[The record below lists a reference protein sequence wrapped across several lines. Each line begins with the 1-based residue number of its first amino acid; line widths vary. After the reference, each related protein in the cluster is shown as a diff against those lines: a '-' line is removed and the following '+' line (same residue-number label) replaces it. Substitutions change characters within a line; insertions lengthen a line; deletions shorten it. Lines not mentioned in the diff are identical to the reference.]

1 MTPGS
6 RGSWE
11 VKDLRGVDFSSSPM
25 EVNPRRASRAVNFIN
40 EAGITQKRNGWTQQC
55 RIVKDGEP
63 QRINGVFEYVDGEH
77 KETLV
82 HAGCR
87 LYRLKRAENGR
98 YSTVDVTQTSTY
110 APAAVDV
117 SRLKDTRSQAFLQGG
132 KMYWIGAGD
141 YLVYGSWNDGQ
152 SYELRRVYDN
162 EGTYI
167 PKTTINIGTGIGS
180 ADARSSLDAVNY
192 MTGWRRNGIEGLPK
206 GTEHITDN
214 TRASFYLD
222 ATIDGETV
230 VEVRTLGSPQY
241 VYRNN
246 LDAKYD
252 SEKIRFRMVK
262 EDGTLDEDSAEDY
275 GRINY
280 AEGRI
285 EYRPKAQG
293 AAPNYTYYFNV
304 PGMMEAGG
312 DDVAEVYFYHK
323 EEGYKERIPACSFGV
338 LFGTSGNTDRLFLAG
353 NPAFP
358 NVDFYSAMD
367 DYTYFEDVNT
377 VSMGSDGYAVLGYAR
392 LADNT
397 LAIFKEKS
405 QTEASIFFRTSYYKE
420 FYNSDGSLDEML
432 SIFPTTAGNIGETVV
447 SRFACADFG
456 GDNLILSENG
466 VFGIVLTDN
475 IATATRYSRERSLA
489 INAKLRREPGLQD
502 AVAISY
508 KGRYYLAVNGHCYV
522 ADARYRYGMD
532 NSLDGAYQY
541 EWWYFDNIPARIF
554 AEIGGAL
561 WFGTEDGRL
570 CCFDDQYTDRIFHDL
585 AEGEMT
591 LDEDQECIFY
601 SSAIAF
607 DIREDDELRVLGG
620 TLYSVYLPWAN
631 VSGGRLYVSPSE
643 IINVYEGAQV
653 YCDFI
658 EGAELKVNTKYT
670 VDDVDLGDCSFALLD
685 ESGNTVNA
693 GNGEVRVCQRH
704 TSTLYLCDVDKEET
718 RFGLKEAKDAQ
729 PLNLALYNGEGSGL
743 LTARV
748 TRVKNVKAEWVT
760 AVHDL
765 GSAEYTKRLRGMTV
779 VVESGTSGEMRFGYE
794 SRFGPSLDQVYGVS
808 EAFSWDDFSFINFT
822 FDAGF
827 SRSYSVPIFE
837 RNANFVAM
845 RLTSDTDR
853 PCAINR
859 MALQYEITRK
869 ARGVR

>member
-1 MTPGS
+1 MAMTPGA

-25 EVNPRRASRAVNFIN
+25 EVNDRRASKAVNFIN
-40 EAGITQKRNGWTQQC
+40 ENGITQKRNGWAQQC
-55 RIVKDGEP
+55 RILKDGVP

-77 KETLV
+77 KEVLV

-87 LYRLKRAENGR
+87 LYRMTLAPNGR
-98 YSTVDVTQTSTY
+98 YNTVDVTQTSTY

-117 SRLKDTRSQAFLQGG
+117 SRLQDTRSQAFLQGG

-167 PKTTINIGTGIGS
+167 PKTTINIGYGGN
-180 ADARSSLDAVNY
+180 DARAALDAVNY
-192 MTGWRRNGIEGLPK
+192 MTGWRRNGLTGL
-206 GTEHITDN
+206 GTEISEIGLTA
-214 TRASFYLD
+214 RYYLD
-222 ATIDGETV
+222 TTIDPGTV
-230 VEVRTLGSPQY
+230 VEIRTLGSPAY
-241 VYRNN
+241 TYRNDPTSGTPN
-246 LDAKYD
+246 MLQMVMQDGSVSGNYGSVSYDDGEIFISQKQASATPNAVYKYD
-252 SEKIRFRMVK
+252 M
-262 EDGTLDEDSAEDY
+262 
-275 GRINY
+275 
-280 AEGRI
+280 
-285 EYRPKAQG
+285 
-293 AAPNYTYYFNV
+293 
-304 PGMMEAGG
+304 PGMEAAGE
-312 DDVAEVYFYHK
+312 DDVAEVYFYHR
-323 EEGYKERIPACSFGV
+323 EEGYAERIEACSFGV

-353 NPAFP
+353 NKDFK

-377 VSMGSDGYAVLGYAR
+377 VSMGSDGYAVIGYAR

-405 QTEASIFFRTSYYKE
+405 QTEASIFYRTSYYKE
-420 FYNSDGSLDEML
+420 FYNNDGSLDEML

-456 GDNLILSENG
+456 GDNLILSKNG
-466 VFGIVLTDN
+466 VFGIVLTEN
-475 IATATRYSRERSLA
+475 VATATRYARERSIA
-489 INAKLRREPGLQD
+489 INERLRKEKDLSD
-502 AVAISY
+502 AVAICHG
-508 KGRYYLAVNGHCYV
+508 GRYYLAVDGHCYV
-522 ADARYRYGMD
+522 ADARYTYRTSGA
-532 NSLDGAYQY
+532 LDGAYQY
-541 EWWYFDNIPARIF
+541 EWWYLDNIPARVWS
-554 AEIGGAL
+554 EMEGGL

-585 AEGEMT
+585 NEGEMT

-601 SSAIAF
+601 SAAIDF
-607 DIREDDELRVLGG
+607 EIRDGDELRVLGG
-620 TLYSVYLPWAN
+620 TLHSVYLPWVN
-631 VSGGRLYVSPSE
+631 VHNGRLYVSPSE

-653 YCDFI
+653 YCDYI
-658 EGAELKVNTKYT
+658 AGASLQVHTKYT
-670 VDDVDLGDCSFALLD
+670 VDDVDLGDCSFSLLD

-693 GNGEVRVCQRH
+693 GNGETRLCQRH
-704 TSTLYLCDVDKEET
+704 TSTLYLCDIDKEET
-718 RFGLKEAKDAQ
+718 RFGLREHKDTQ

-748 TRVKNVKAEWVT
+748 TRADNVRAEWVT

-779 VVESGTSGEMRFGYE
+779 VVESETRGEMRFGYE

-822 FDAGF
+822 FDVGF

-845 RLTSDTDR
+845 RLTSDTDS

-859 MALQYEITRK
+859 MAMQYEITRK